1 MCLSFGVLTGHYGR
15 EWTTDALYVS
25 SAEDSI
31 LTHFKIE
38 INIQQNVTF
47 SNEYII
53 WQVIKL
59 SIYFFFIKVI
69 PWCLD
74 IGSLYFR
81 HSLNKILIYSVIT
94 I

>member
-1 MCLSFGVLTGHYGR
+1 MCLSSGVLTGHHGR

-25 SAEDSI
+25 SGDDSI

-38 INIQQNVTF
+38 INIQQNVTL

-59 SIYFFFIKVI
+59 SIFFS
-69 PWCLD
+69 
-74 IGSLYFR
+74 SL
-81 HSLNKILIYSVIT
+81 K
-94 I
+94 